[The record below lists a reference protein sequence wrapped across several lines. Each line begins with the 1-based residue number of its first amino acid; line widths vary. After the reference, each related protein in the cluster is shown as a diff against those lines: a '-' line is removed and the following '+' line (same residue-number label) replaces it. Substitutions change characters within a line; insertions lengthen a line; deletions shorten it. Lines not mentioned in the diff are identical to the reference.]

1 MHRLA
6 ATPGGWDSSA
16 EGVVFID
23 QVPAPIVFLT
33 AADTDIAVLSK
44 AIPQLPEDFSE
55 VRSVNLLQLQQQLTI
70 DTYAEDVLRHA
81 RLIIL
86 RMLGG
91 RAYWSYGLE
100 VAKATAIE
108 TGATLVVMPGDDK
121 PDLDLMS
128 HSTTSLAIVNR
139 LWQYFTEGGIT
150 NVCNGLMYA
159 SDFAL
164 SSRYAPVGP
173 KAIPKVGI
181 YPLSKSLAKPLSKV
195 SISPQVS
202 RQQSNNQISLE
213 NKQTDV
219 ALSLDKSAEQTLK
232 NRFAK
237 STELKLQETVK
248 IDKKQAFSPTNE
260 LEFKTKED
268 GFSRSKVSHTSHDV
282 LPERRSSRL
291 SSQTASVGILFY
303 RAHYLAGNTDVIEA
317 IAQALHQRNLTPIP
331 IYVSSLKDIDV
342 QQVLIDHCQT
352 VDILINTTSFAITS
366 LNSPTAKSSNE
377 QKNLWQTL
385 NIPILQAICSGSPR
399 EHWRNHSQGLT
410 PRDIAMNVA
419 LPEVDG
425 RIITRAV
432 SFKAVQSEG
441 AEKESLQTDVVRYA
455 PESDRIQ
462 FVCDLA
468 ARWIELRRTRVAE
481 RKVALILANYPN
493 RDGRMANGVGLDTPA
508 SCLEILRSLQQA
520 GYTVTDLPQTS
531 DELMSQL
538 AAGITNDPEGHGLRP
553 VHQALSLDSYRQF
566 FETLSPLAQAGITQ
580 RWGSPTEEWQRFKAD
595 LSQSAQAA
603 PSLPISGIQFGNVF
617 VGIQPSRGYDIDPTL
632 NYHAPDLEPTHA
644 YMGFYCWLRSHFQA
658 QAIVHVG
665 KHGNLE
671 WLPGKGIAL
680 SQDCYPEAAFGPL
693 PHFYPFIVNDPGE
706 GAQAKRR
713 AQAVILDHLTPPMT
727 RAELYGPLQQLE
739 SLVDEYY
746 EAQNLDPSRLR
757 IISPKIVELL
767 KRTELQQDLNL
778 AVEKTSTDLQT
789 WLPQI
794 DGYLCELKE
803 AQIRD
808 GLHIYGQCPQG
819 EQLRD

>member
-6 ATPGGWDSSA
+6 ATPGGWDSTT

-23 QVPAPIVFLT
+23 QSPAPIVFLT
-33 AADTDIAVLSK
+33 AADTDIAVLNQASK
-44 AIPQLPEDFSE
+44 RLPDSFSDI
-55 VRSVNLLQLQQQLTI
+55 RSVNLLQLQQQLTV

-86 RMLGG
+86 RILGG

-100 VAKATAIE
+100 VVKAVVEETA
-108 TGATLVVMPGDDK
+108 AVLVVIPGDDK

-128 HSTTSLAIVNR
+128 HSTTSLSIVNR
-139 LWQYFTEGGIT
+139 LWQYFTEGGID
-150 NVCNGLMYA
+150 NVCNGLLFA

-164 SSRYAPVGP
+164 STHNNPIAPQS
-173 KAIPKVGI
+173 IPKI
-181 YPLSKSLAKPLSKV
+181 NLYSLSKV
-195 SISPQVS
+195 VVSSSLTNRISTA
-202 RQQSNNQISLE
+202 
-213 NKQTDV
+213 QTDSIRANFNKNV
-219 ALSLDKSAEQTLK
+219 NLNTILDIDTNVDEFSHLYFN
-232 NRFAK
+232 NR
-237 STELKLQETVK
+237 E
-248 IDKKQAFSPTNE
+248 KQPPNA
-260 LEFKTKED
+260 
-268 GFSRSKVSHTSHDV
+268 
-282 LPERRSSRL
+282 
-291 SSQTASVGILFY
+291 AVGILFY

-317 IAQALHQRNLTPIP
+317 IAHTLQQRNLTPVP

-342 QQVLIDHCQT
+342 QQALIGYCQT
-352 VDILINTTSFAITS
+352 LDILINTTSFAVTS
-366 LNSPTAKSSNE
+366 LGQSPTKGSESASTR
-377 QKNLWQTL
+377 QQTTLWQTL
-385 NIPILQAICSGSPR
+385 NIPVLQAICSGSPR
-399 EHWRNHSQGLT
+399 EHWQNHPHGLT

-425 RIITRAV
+425 RIITRTI
-432 SFKAVQSEG
+432 SFKATQSEG
-441 AEKESLQTDVVRYA
+441 SANTGIQTDVVTYA

-462 FVCDLA
+462 FVCNFA
-468 ARWIELRRTRVAE
+468 AKWIELRRTPIAE

-508 SCLEILRSLQQA
+508 SCLEILRSLKQA
-520 GYTVTDLPQTS
+520 GYSVTDLPQTS
-531 DELMSQL
+531 DELMSRL
-538 AAGITNDPEGHGLRP
+538 AAGITNDPEGYGLKPAR
-553 VHQALSLDSYRQF
+553 QSLSLDSYQTF
-566 FETLSPLAQAGITQ
+566 FEALSPSAQTGITQ
-580 RWGSPTEEWQRFKAD
+580 RWGDPTEAWQRFNAD
-595 LSQSAQAA
+595 LTQSAQTP

-767 KRTELQQDLNL
+767 KSTELQQDLSL
-778 AVEKTSTDLQT
+778 SVEQTSTDLQT

-794 DGYLCELKE
+794 DCYLCELKE

-808 GLHIYGQCPQG
+808 
-819 EQLRD
+819 